1 MPQLFV
7 KLKFEDLNI
16 MENFRDITRY
26 TMRLIL
32 VISLIFALTI
42 SQVQA
47 QDSDRPSSGAMM
59 IDIPIRVLS
68 LGLSMVSSV
77 FFVLALPFTLSSG
90 STEDAWETL
99 VEDPFA
105 FTFTRPLGHFDDWET
120 DSFSENKHL

>member
-1 MPQLFV
+1 MLQLFV

-32 VISLIFALTI
+32 VISLIFALF

-59 IDIPIRVLS
+59 IDVPIRVLS
-68 LGLSMVSSV
+68 LGLSVVSSA
-77 FFVLALPFTLSSG
+77 FFILALPFTLSSG
-90 STEDAWETL
+90 STGDAWETL

-105 FTFTRPLGHFDDWET
+105 FTFTRPLGQFDDWET
-120 DSFSENKHL
+120 ESSSEK